1 MKRLRY
7 FLAGLAAMLI
17 MLSTVVF
24 NTSEVKAA
32 EAIVY
37 TFEGIAIPE
46 GQPTSFTVD
55 EGTVAAFAVNPALI
69 DNFVAALA
77 QKYNNG
83 TLQID
88 QNTEKAYILAV
99 IAGTLPGGLH
109 IPAYL
114 QVTAP
119 VGSIMY
125 GNGTYIDI
133 DKTNQ
138 KLTYFENGAAKYITD
153 IVTGNV
159 KAGNSTPSGVYQI
172 QYKQLNR
179 TLKGPD
185 YESFVR
191 YWMRFVGNVGIHD
204 ASWRSSFGGSIYL
217 TNGSHGCVN
226 VPPVMMPYLYES
238 CPEGTVV
245 VVRD

>member
-1 MKRLRY
+1 MKKVKF
-7 FLAGLAAMLI
+7 FLAGIMAVVI
-17 MLSTVVF
+17 MLSAVVY

-32 EAIVY
+32 ETIVY
-37 TFEGIAIPE
+37 TFEGIQIPE
-46 GQPTSFTVD
+46 GAETSLTVD
-55 EGTVAAFAVNPALI
+55 ENMMTLFAMDNSMIDAFVSAVAA
-69 DNFVAALA
+69 
-77 QKYNNG
+77 KYNYGAN
-83 TLQID
+83 QIN
-88 QNTEKAYILAV
+88 QTAEKQYILAV
-99 IAGTLPGGLH
+99 LAGVLPGGLH
-109 IPAYL
+109 IPSYI
-114 QVTAP
+114 QVATP
-119 VGSIMY
+119 FGVMY

-245 VVRD
+245 VVRE